1 VIALFGQAI
10 KDDRDLSKYGS
21 VEYDKNDPD
30 RLDSRRVTISQRY
43 DNDHW
48 VYSRVHPETGGVGRI
63 KEEPPPPLIPVDE
76 SACIVIGRVGK
87 VEAFLSNDKHG
98 VYSEFT
104 INIDEVLKKDG
115 LKKARGYVVADREG
129 GVVVYPGGQ
138 RVRYANS
145 DQDIPVRGTQYLF
158 FLTTDSVSP
167 NYRILTSYELT
178 TNGFRQMEMG
188 QSLGEFKDA
197 NKDTFLKAIRR
208 RLAPLSN

>member
-1 VIALFGQAI
+1 MGKPRLLVTRSGFKRVLSLSMRCLSALTFVCLSVIALFGQAI

-48 VYSRVHPETGGVGRI
+48 VYSRVHPETGGVGRV

-104 INIDEVLKKDG
+104 IKI
-115 LKKARGYVVADREG
+115 
-129 GVVVYPGGQ
+129 
-138 RVRYANS
+138 
-145 DQDIPVRGTQYLF
+145 
-158 FLTTDSVSP
+158 
-167 NYRILTSYELT
+167 
-178 TNGFRQMEMG
+178 
-188 QSLGEFKDA
+188 
-197 NKDTFLKAIRR
+197 
-208 RLAPLSN
+208 